1 MSLPAKESGKHATV
15 WHTNFLSAWG
25 YDLMIPFSGFR
36 SDQRGSDRWHLTL
49 TRGYNLIWQTKAGL
63 DISDKQHYL
72 NLANNCFRKLPDL

>member
-36 SDQRGSDRWHLTL
+36 SDQRGSDR
-49 TRGYNLIWQTKAGL
+49 
-63 DISDKQHYL
+63 
-72 NLANNCFRKLPDL
+72 